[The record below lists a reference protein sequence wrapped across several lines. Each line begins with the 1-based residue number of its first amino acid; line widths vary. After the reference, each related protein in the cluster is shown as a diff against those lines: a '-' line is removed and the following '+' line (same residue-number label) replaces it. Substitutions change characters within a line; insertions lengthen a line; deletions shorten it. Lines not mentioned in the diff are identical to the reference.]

1 MDMNAMIA
9 LANDKISCGPSCQ
22 NDRKIEK
29 LRQIYNTSK
38 QKLIDAPKEF
48 SAAEKNYFIN
58 LNGDED
64 YKLMMKNRTN
74 VTIQN
79 MKKKLNEKHSS
90 FVSDLK
96 KSTNEYGTTVVYYN
110 NMDEMLKKS
119 TKEYKKYKQNIEDYK
134 AKMNTNNRR
143 AFYDDGEMDW
153 LTNIRY
159 VLLIIYFVIFIAII
173 IKIDFIGN
181 ELYKNYYVW
190 LIIIT
195 YILFGLYVDWVSKM
209 IYYLR
214 NKLYY
219 IFQNETP
226 RNVYAEAH

>member
-58 LNGDED
+58 LNGEED
-64 YKLMMKNRTN
+64 YKLMMRDRTN

-90 FVSDLK
+90 FIKDLK
-96 KSTNEYGTTVVYYN
+96 KSTNDRHYS
-110 NMDEMLKKS
+110 M
-119 TKEYKKYKQNIEDYK
+119 
-134 AKMNTNNRR
+134 
-143 AFYDDGEMDW
+143 
-153 LTNIRY
+153 
-159 VLLIIYFVIFIAII
+159 
-173 IKIDFIGN
+173 
-181 ELYKNYYVW
+181 
-190 LIIIT
+190 
-195 YILFGLYVDWVSKM
+195 
-209 IYYLR
+209 
-214 NKLYY
+214 
-219 IFQNETP
+219 
-226 RNVYAEAH
+226 